1 MKNSLLSLLLL
12 FITSSHSQK
21 KMNEKEIKYI
31 YTYYYQD
38 FVKKHE
44 FLFKKETFNEKDYF
58 KKKFNQQEID
68 NFIKEFEKS
77 ARLEIFKTFDKN
89 ALNITASLSDNFKDI
104 GLGNIK
110 IELTDYKLFDNNN
123 DSIEIKSSNDFTTFT
138 PKKINHRSRLVNDT
152 ISEKIFDKFQGETTY
167 KLSFLTGY
175 DIITLN
181 LTNIGDTIQLGGSKY
196 KLLDYR
202 FNKLIIEKFFDKKE
216 NLKLINFSIDNKVIK
231 SYSASDFYVM
241 QKENPSLKNKINFS
255 NTKTSGL
262 PTYFYDLFLKKS
274 EMTFDEFKN
283 ISESYESN
291 SSDEKKIIFHIAAII
306 DPKTK
311 FILYCPKYETR
322 TIILKKTS
330 EINTGL

>member
-1 MKNSLLSLLLL
+1 MKNPIILLLLL

-21 KMNEKEIKYI
+21 KLNEKEIKSI

-38 FVKKHE
+38 FIKKYE

-58 KKKFNQQEID
+58 KKKFNKQEID

-77 ARLEIFKTFDKN
+77 AKLEIFKTFDKN
-89 ALNITASLSDNFKDI
+89 ALNVTAILSDNFKDV
-104 GLGNIK
+104 GFENIK

-123 DSIEIKSSNDFTTFT
+123 DSIKIKSPNDFTTFT

-152 ISEKIFDKFQGETTY
+152 ISEKLFDKFQGETTY

-202 FNKLIIEKFFDKKE
+202 FNKLIIQKFSNEKE

-231 SYSASDFYVM
+231 SYPASDFYVM
-241 QKENPSLKNKINFS
+241 QKENPSLKNKTNFS
-255 NTKTSGL
+255 NNKTSGI
-262 PTYFYDLFLKKS
+262 PDYFYDIFLKKS

-283 ISESYESN
+283 NLESHESN
-291 SSDEKKIIFHIAAII
+291 PSDKKRIIFHIAAII
-306 DPKTK
+306 APNTK

-322 TIILKKTS
+322 IIQLKKTFETS
-330 EINTGL
+330 KGL